1 MSTVQNSTAAA
12 SRADTTAAKLASLL
26 SMHEAKAAQGSPRA
40 IAVRAEAGLL
50 NARQRIDALFDP
62 GSFVETGELARKS
75 GADNPLGDG
84 VVTGYGT
91 VDGRPVCAFSHDA
104 TIFGGSLGEVFGRKV
119 ADIYE
124 LALRVGCPVVGIN
137 DGGGARVQEGVASL
151 AFFADIGQVIVR
163 ASGAIPQIS
172 LVMGACAGG
181 AVYGPAMTD
190 FVVAVQD
197 TSYMFITGP
206 DVLRSVTGED
216 VTLEELGGARAQGI
230 GGNVHH
236 VASDDADAIDWA
248 RELLGLLPSN
258 FNLLAPV
265 VVSED
270 AAAVDELTERD
281 LQLDALMPDADNSG
295 YDMHEVIGRV
305 VDDGHLLE
313 VSSLFAG
320 NLITGFGRVEGRTV
334 GVVANQP
341 LNLTGALDIDAS
353 EKGARFVR
361 FCDAFGIPILTFVD
375 VPGYLPGLTQER
387 GGIIRRGAKL
397 IFAYSE
403 SSVPKVTVV
412 VRKAYGGGYAVMGSK
427 HFGADVNLAWPTAR
441 IAVMG
446 ADGAVTLLR
455 RRELAEAGED
465 AAVLRTKY
473 IDDYNE
479 HVATPYGAA
488 ERGFVDAVIAP
499 SDTRHQVSA
508 ALRALRSK
516 NENLPPRKHN
526 TMPL

>member
-1 MSTVQNSTAAA
+1 MTAVQEVTAAA
-12 SRADTTAAKLASLL
+12 GRAETTADKLAGLHAL
-26 SMHEAKAAQGSPRA
+26 QQAKAAQGSPRT
-40 IAVRAEAGLL
+40 IAARTEAGQLS
-50 NARQRIDALFDP
+50 ARQRIELLLDP
-62 GSFVETGELARKS
+62 GSFVETGELARKP
-75 GADNPLGDG
+75 GAANPLGDG

-91 VDGRPVCAFSHDA
+91 VDGRPVCVFSHDA

-119 ADIYE
+119 TDIYD
-124 LALRVGCPVVGIN
+124 LALRVGCPIVGIN

-151 AFFADIGQVIVR
+151 AFFANVGQMVVR

-172 LVMGACAGG
+172 MIMGACAGG

-216 VTLEELGGARAQGI
+216 VTLEELGGARAQGV

-236 VASDDADAIDWA
+236 VASDDADAIEWV
-248 RELLGLLPSN
+248 RELLGVLPGN
-258 FNLLAPV
+258 FNAVAPV
-265 VVSED
+265 LPIEPD
-270 AAAVDELTERD
+270 DELTARD
-281 LQLDALMPDADNSG
+281 RELDTLMPDADNSG
-295 YDMHEVIGRV
+295 YDMHEVIARI

-313 VSSLFAG
+313 VSALFAV
-320 NLITGFGRVEGRTV
+320 NLITGFARVQGRSV

-361 FCDAFGIPILTFVD
+361 FCDAFGIPILTVVD
-375 VPGYLPGLTQER
+375 VPGYLPGLAQER

-403 SSVPKVTVV
+403 ASVPKVTVV

-446 ADGAVTLLR
+446 AEGAVSLLR
-455 RRELAEAGED
+455 RRELAEAGD
-465 AAVLRTKY
+465 GAAVLRKQY
-473 IDDYNE
+473 IDAYNE
-479 HVATPYGAA
+479 HVATPYGAS

-499 SDTRHQVSA
+499 STTRLQVAA

-516 NENLPPRKHN
+516 EENLAPRKHN
-526 TMPL
+526 TMPI

>member
-1 MSTVQNSTAAA
+1 MAAVQEKSAAPA
-12 SRADTTAAKLASLL
+12 RADTTAAKLAGLRA
-26 SMHEAKAAQGSPRA
+26 MQDAKAAQGSPRA
-40 IAVRAEAGLL
+40 IASRAEAGLL
-50 NARQRIDALFDP
+50 NARQRIDLLFDP
-62 GSFVETGELARKS
+62 GSFVETGELARKA
-75 GADNPLGDG
+75 GAGNPLGDG

-91 VDGRPVCAFSHDA
+91 VDGRPVCVFSHDA

-119 ADIYE
+119 TDIYD

-137 DGGGARVQEGVASL
+137 DGGGARVQEGVAAL

-172 LVMGACAGG
+172 MVMGACAGG

-197 TSYMFITGP
+197 TSYMFVTGP

-216 VTLEELGGARAQGI
+216 VTLEELGGAHAQGV

-236 VASDDADAIDWA
+236 IATDDTDAIDWV
-248 RELLGLLPSN
+248 RELLGVLPSN
-258 FNLLAPV
+258 FKDLAPV
-265 VVSED
+265 IPTD
-270 AAAVDELTERD
+270 LDLAAELTERD
-281 LQLDALMPDADNSG
+281 RELDELMPDADNTG
-295 YDMHEVIGRV
+295 YDMQEVIARI
-305 VDDGHLLE
+305 VDDGDLLE
-313 VSSLFAG
+313 IAPLFAG

-361 FCDAFGIPILTFVD
+361 FCDAFGIPVLTVVD
-375 VPGYLPGLTQER
+375 VPGYMPGVAQER

-403 SSVPKVTVV
+403 ASVPKVTVV

-446 ADGAVTLLR
+446 AEGAVTLLR
-455 RRELAEAGED
+455 RRELAAAGD
-465 AAVLRTKY
+465 GAAALRMKY

-479 HVATPYGAA
+479 HVATPYSAA
-488 ERGFVDAVIAP
+488 ERGYVDAVIAP
-499 SDTRHQVSA
+499 SSTRRQVAA

-516 NENLPPRKHN
+516 EEDLPPRKHN

>member
-1 MSTVQNSTAAA
+1 V
-12 SRADTTAAKLASLL
+12 TTATHTTASKLTGLQALK
-26 SMHEAKAAQGSPRA
+26 EAKAKQGSARA
-40 IAVRAEAGLL
+40 IAARAEAGQLT
-50 NARQRIDALFDP
+50 ARQRIELLLDP
-62 GSFVETGELARKS
+62 GTFVETGELARKA
-75 GADNPLGDG
+75 GAENPLGDG
-84 VVTGYGT
+84 VVTGHGT
-91 VDGRPVCAFSHDA
+91 VEGRPVCVFSQDA

-119 ADIYE
+119 TDIYD

-137 DGGGARVQEGVASL
+137 DGGGARVQEGVAAL
-151 AFFADIGQVIVR
+151 AFYADLGQVIVR

-172 LVMGACAGG
+172 MVMGACAGG

-197 TSYMFITGP
+197 TSFMFVTGP

-216 VTLEELGGARAQGI
+216 VTLEELGGAHAQGV

-236 VASDDADAIDWA
+236 VAPDDADAIEWV

-258 FNLLAPV
+258 FNAVAPAWPL
-265 VVSED
+265 EAD
-270 AAAVDELTERD
+270 TELTARD
-281 LQLDALMPDADNSG
+281 HQLDELMPDSDNSG
-295 YDMHEVIGRV
+295 YDMHEVIARI

-313 VSSLFAG
+313 VSPLFAG
-320 NLITGFGRVEGRTV
+320 NLITGFARVEGRTV

-341 LNLTGALDIDAS
+341 LVMTGALDIDAS

-361 FCDAFGIPILTFVD
+361 FCDAFGIPILTLVD
-375 VPGYLPGLTQER
+375 VPGYLPGMSQER

-403 SSVPKVTVV
+403 ASVAKVTVI

-427 HFGADVNLAWPTAR
+427 HFGADINLAWPTAR

-446 ADGAVTLLR
+446 AEGAVALLR
-455 RRELAEAGED
+455 RKELAAAGDE

-473 IDDYNE
+473 IDAYNE

-499 SDTRHQVSA
+499 SQTRHHVSA

-516 NENLPPRKHN
+516 EANLPPRKHN
-526 TMPL
+526 TMPI

>member
-1 MSTVQNSTAAA
+1 MTAV
-12 SRADTTAAKLASLL
+12 SDSTAAKLAGLRA
-26 SMHEAKAAQGSPRA
+26 MQQAKAAQGSPRT
-40 IAVRAEAGLL
+40 IAARAEAGQL
-50 NARQRIDALFDP
+50 NARQRIDLLFDP

-75 GADNPLGDG
+75 GAENPLGDG

-91 VDGRPVCAFSHDA
+91 VDGRRVCVFSHDA

-119 ADIYE
+119 TDIYA

-137 DGGGARVQEGVASL
+137 DGGGARVQEGVAAL
-151 AFFADIGQVIVR
+151 AFFAEIAQVIVPG
-163 ASGAIPQIS
+163 SGAIPQIS
-172 LVMGACAGG
+172 MVMGACAGG
-181 AVYGPAMTD
+181 AVYGPALTD
-190 FVVAVQD
+190 FVVAAQD
-197 TSYMFITGP
+197 TSFMFVTGP

-216 VTLEELGGARAQGI
+216 VTLEELGGARAQGV

-236 VASDDADAIDWA
+236 VATDDTDAIDWV
-248 RELLGLLPSN
+248 RELLGVLPSN
-258 FNLLAPV
+258 FNEVAPV
-265 VVSED
+265 LPTEPD
-270 AAAVDELTERD
+270 AALTEGDR
-281 LQLDALMPDADNSG
+281 QLDALIPDSDSSS
-295 YDMHEVIGRV
+295 YDMHEVIARI
-305 VDDGHLLE
+305 VDDGYLLE
-313 VSSLFAG
+313 ISPTFAA
-320 NLITGFGRVEGRTV
+320 NVITGFGRVEGRSV

-353 EKGARFVR
+353 EKAARFVR
-361 FCDAFGIPILTFVD
+361 FCDAFGIPILTLVD
-375 VPGYLPGLTQER
+375 VPGYLPGIAQER

-403 SSVPKVTVV
+403 ATVPKVTVV

-446 ADGAVTLLR
+446 AEGAVSLLR
-455 RRELAEAGED
+455 RRELAEAGD
-465 AAVLRTKY
+465 GAAVLRKEY
-473 IDDYNE
+473 IDAYNA

-499 SDTRHQVSA
+499 SSTRHQVAA

-516 NENLPPRKHN
+516 DQSRPPRKHN

>member
-1 MSTVQNSTAAA
+1 MTAVQQGSAPA
-12 SRADTTAAKLASLL
+12 RAETTADKLAGLHA
-26 SMHEAKAAQGSPRA
+26 MQQAKAAQGSPRA
-40 IAVRAEAGLL
+40 VAARAAAGQL
-50 NARQRIDALFDP
+50 NARQRIELLFDP

-75 GADNPLGDG
+75 GAENPLGDG

-91 VDGRPVCAFSHDA
+91 VEGRPVCVFSHDA

-119 ADIYE
+119 TDIYD

-137 DGGGARVQEGVASL
+137 DGGGARVQEGVAAL

-172 LVMGACAGG
+172 MVMGACAGG

-197 TSYMFITGP
+197 TSYMFVTGP

-216 VTLEELGGARAQGI
+216 VTLEELGGAHAQGV

-236 VASDDADAIDWA
+236 VASDDADAIEWV
-248 RELLGLLPSN
+248 RELLGVLPSN
-258 FNLLAPV
+258 FNDVAPV
-265 VVSED
+265 HPTD
-270 AAAVDELTERD
+270 TGAELTVRD
-281 LQLDALMPDADNSG
+281 LELDELMPDADNAG
-295 YDMHEVIGRV
+295 YDMHEVIARI

-313 VSSLFAG
+313 TSPLYAG
-320 NLITGFGRVEGRTV
+320 NLITGFGRVDGRSV

-361 FCDAFGIPILTFVD
+361 FCDAFGIPILTVVD
-375 VPGYLPGLTQER
+375 VPGYMPGVAQER

-403 SSVPKVTVV
+403 ASVPKVTVV

-446 ADGAVTLLR
+446 AEGAVSLLR
-455 RRELAEAGED
+455 RRELAEAGD
-465 AAVLRTKY
+465 GAAVLRKKY
-473 IDDYNE
+473 IDAYNE
-479 HVATPYGAA
+479 HVSTPYGAA
-488 ERGFVDAVIAP
+488 ERGFVDAVIPP
-499 SDTRHQVSA
+499 SATRHQVAA

-516 NENLPPRKHN
+516 DESQPPRKHN

>member
-1 MSTVQNSTAAA
+1 MTAVQDSTAEAA
-12 SRADTTAAKLASLL
+12 RASSTADKLAGLHA
-26 SMHEAKAAQGSPRA
+26 MREAKAAQGSPRA
-40 IAVRAEAGLL
+40 IAARAESGQL
-50 NARQRIDALFDP
+50 NARQRIDLLFDA
-62 GSFVETGELARKS
+62 GSFDEMGELARKS
-75 GADNPLGDG
+75 GPDNPLGDG

-91 VDGRPVCAFSHDA
+91 VNGRPVCAYSHDA
-104 TIFGGSLGEVFGRKV
+104 TIFGGSLGEVFGRKIT
-119 ADIYE
+119 DTYD

-151 AFFADIGQVIVR
+151 AFFAELGHMIVR

-172 LVMGACAGG
+172 MIMGACAGG
-181 AVYGPAMTD
+181 SVYGPAMTD

-197 TSYMFITGP
+197 TSYMFVTGP

-216 VTLEELGGARAQGI
+216 VTLEELGGAHAQGV
-230 GGNVHH
+230 GGNIHH
-236 VASDDADAIDWA
+236 VAADDADAVERVRD
-248 RELLGLLPSN
+248 LLDVLPSN
-258 FNLLAPV
+258 FNATAPV
-265 VVSED
+265 L
-270 AAAVDELTERD
+270 AAKRADKLTARD
-281 LQLDALMPDADNSG
+281 LELDGLMPDADNSG
-295 YDMHEVIGRV
+295 YDMQEVLARII
-305 VDDGHLLE
+305 DDGDLLE
-313 VSSLFAG
+313 ISPIFAP

-341 LNLTGALDIDAS
+341 MNLTGALDIDAS

-361 FCDAFGIPILTFVD
+361 FCDAFGIPIVTVVD
-375 VPGYLPGLTQER
+375 VPGYLPGVAQER

-403 SSVPKVTVV
+403 ATVPKVTVV

-446 ADGAVTLLR
+446 AEGAVTLLR
-455 RRELAEAGED
+455 RRELAAAGD
-465 AAVLRTKY
+465 GAAVLRKKY
-473 IDDYNE
+473 IDAYNE

-488 ERGFVDAVIAP
+488 ERGFIDAVIPP
-499 SDTRHQVSA
+499 STTRQQVAA
-508 ALRALRSK
+508 ALRALRTK
-516 NENLPPRKHN
+516 EENPPPRKHN